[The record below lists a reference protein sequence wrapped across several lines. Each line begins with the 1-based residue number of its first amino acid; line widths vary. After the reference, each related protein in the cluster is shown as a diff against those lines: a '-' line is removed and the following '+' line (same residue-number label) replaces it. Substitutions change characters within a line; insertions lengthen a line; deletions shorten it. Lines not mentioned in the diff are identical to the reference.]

1 MFLFHKLWFLPF
13 NNTVLYCVK
22 YKSFILVLWIGK
34 YQMGC
39 FSKVPSVTICM
50 YLVLLG
56 NTKSFHFYCL
66 FRCSFCS
73 FNGWMCYIYICLIID
88 PEDLV
93 IFLLMAKK
101 EHKALNAFVIE
112 KCKSCSFS
120 LLIHVTKCKAGI

>member
-1 MFLFHKLWFLPF
+1 
-13 NNTVLYCVK
+13 
-22 YKSFILVLWIGK
+22 
-34 YQMGC
+34 MGC
-39 FSKVPSVTICM
+39 FSKVPSVTVCM

-56 NTKSFHFYCL
+56 STTSFHFCCL

-73 FNGWMCYIYICLIID
+73 FNVLMCLIID

-93 IFLLMAKK
+93 IFLLLAKE

-120 LLIHVTKCKAGI
+120 LLIHVTKYVKQVYKIF